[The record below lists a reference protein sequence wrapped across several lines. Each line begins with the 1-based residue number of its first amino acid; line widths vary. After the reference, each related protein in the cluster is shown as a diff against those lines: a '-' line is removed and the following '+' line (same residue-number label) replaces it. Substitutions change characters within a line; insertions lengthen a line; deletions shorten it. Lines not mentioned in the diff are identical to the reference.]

1 MTLELINYQAIQYLS
16 VEISHGVQGKVPY
29 CIAKRYDTHTVQYLY
44 VKENLI
50 VIAHKVDYLTP

>member
-1 MTLELINYQAIQYLS
+1 VTLELINYQALRYLS

-29 CIAKRYDTHTVQYLY
+29 CIVKRYGTHTVQYLY

-50 VIAHKVDYLTP
+50 VIAHKVDCLTP